1 MCFSASA
8 SFAASGLTAVA
19 GVAAFTGA
27 RRPAYRLL
35 AGMPLFFALQQLA
48 EGVLWL
54 ASSGRVDAAWQ
65 APAMFTF
72 LLAARVLWPAW
83 VPLMVRAVE
92 EDPGRRRALSV
103 LLALGVLESVLGGYA
118 LVAFPVTA
126 DIVGHHVRYG
136 IEDPVHFRVPVDV
149 LYYLV
154 TVPPLFL
161 SSHRMMRVIGL
172 LMVAALILSRLLYHE
187 YLISTWCFFAALI
200 SVLVVMMVV
209 RAGAARAG
217 AGPAA

>member
-19 GVAAFTGA
+19 GVVALTGA
-27 RRPAYRLL
+27 RQPAHRLL

-48 EGVLWL
+48 EGVVWL

-65 APAMFTF
+65 APATVTF

-92 EDPGRRRALSV
+92 EDPGRRRVLSV

-118 LVAFPVTA
+118 LVAFPVAA
-126 DIVGHHVRYG
+126 DIVGDHVRYG
-136 IEDPVHFRVPVDV
+136 IGAPVLFRVPVDV

-154 TVPPLFL
+154 TVPPLL
-161 SSHRMMRVIGL
+161 VSGIRMLRAIGL
-172 LMVAALILSRLLYHE
+172 VMVAALILSKLLYHE
-187 YLISTWCFFAALI
+187 YFISVWCFFAALI
-200 SVLVVMMVV
+200 SVLVVVVVV
-209 RAGAARAG
+209 RGSAARAD
-217 AGPAA
+217 AVPAA